1 MQTLAAISILCF
13 FAICL
18 AAVAIVKRVRSSSK
32 RIGTAPH
39 PPSDFAQHLISALE
53 GSAIEVSAIKGRNI
67 DPSRS
72 VPQQT
77 VKQVMAAK
85 SWNQP
90 QESVTVGPV
99 NSRDQAPSPHR
110 F

>member
-1 MQTLAAISILCF
+1 MQTLAAISILCV

-18 AAVAIVKRVRSSSK
+18 AGVAIVRRVRSSSK

-39 PPSDFAQHLISALE
+39 PPADFAQHLV
-53 GSAIEVSAIKGRNI
+53 SAIEDRNI
-67 DPSRS
+67 DPSRA

-85 SWNQP
+85 SWNQR
-90 QESVTVGPV
+90 QESGTMPSV